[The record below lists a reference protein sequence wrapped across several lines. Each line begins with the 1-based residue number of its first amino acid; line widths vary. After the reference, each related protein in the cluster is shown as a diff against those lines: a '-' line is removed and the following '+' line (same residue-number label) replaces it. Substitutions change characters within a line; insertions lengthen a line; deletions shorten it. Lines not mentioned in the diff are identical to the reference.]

1 MRDKDEELYE
11 PLSKNDYRNLPQ
23 YQKFREKKEVSE
35 STEFGKT
42 YHLLKVKSNE
52 QLAVENTVLKHKLIR
67 AGLFFLAG
75 LVCYFLHPILA
86 GKFPDAWIV
95 EWEILW
101 LAAAVLALIGAWN
114 LASTIFGPVTI
125 KDVEKYKDKIDKA
138 LKDLEKHDRKRALV
152 DSHKKRK
159 GGRR

>member
-1 MRDKDEELYE
+1 MGDKDEDVYKSI
-11 PLSKNDYRNLPQ
+11 SKNDYRNLPQ
-23 YQKFREKKEVSE
+23 YQKFREKKEVPG

-42 YHLLKVKSNE
+42 FHLLKVKSNE
-52 QLAVENTVLKHKLIR
+52 QLAVENTVLKYKLIR

-75 LVCYFLHPILA
+75 LACYFLHSVLAVRFPEAWIVKWEILLFAAPILA
-86 GKFPDAWIV
+86 IIG
-95 EWEILW
+95 
-101 LAAAVLALIGAWN
+101 ALIFSG
-114 LASTIFGPVTI
+114 TIFGPVTI

-159 GGRR
+159 GGKR